1 MTDSNGY
8 FISDSIF
15 GKLPGDGMK
24 VHLDVTKNGYAP
36 TSVDADIAF
45 GGAPT
50 VHLNE
55 VINPLVA
62 ELEIGTDLGLV
73 INPIYFDYRKW
84 NIRPDAAAELDK
96 IVKIMKDN
104 PNIKIALGSHTDAR
118 GTDEENRILA
128 DKRAES
134 SVDYIVS
141 KGISRKRITGT
152 GYGESQLKVSNEE
165 IDATY
170 LWLDKE
176 KLHQLNRRT
185 EFIIVAK

>member
-1 MTDSNGY
+1 
-8 FISDSIF
+8 
-15 GKLPGDGMK
+15 
-24 VHLDVTKNGYAP
+24 VR
-36 TSVDADIAF
+36 
-45 GGAPT
+45 
-50 VHLNE
+50 LNE

-62 ELEIGTDLGLV
+62 ELEVGTDLGLV

-84 NIRPDAAAELDK
+84 NIRPDAAVELDK

-104 PNIKIALGSHTDAR
+104 PKMKIALGSHTDAR

-128 DKRAES
+128 DKRAKS

-141 KGISRKRITGT
+141 KGIARNRITGT

-170 LWLDKE
+170 LWVDKE

-185 EFIIVAK
+185 EFIIIAK